1 MEMTTLYS
9 TGGMSSWICVS
20 LFGFFLLR
28 EKKKKENMFGKGKLR
43 ALWMLSLS
51 LSVFFLVMY
60 TSQQLLMKER
70 FGGGCEGKF

>member
-20 LFGFFLLR
+20 LFGFFSTKG
-28 EKKKKENMFGKGKLR
+28 EKKKENMFGKGKLR